1 VKNISGLETV
11 LHVKGTQ
18 SAPVEGHQLV
28 GVSVT
33 HTAPIFLKVRK
44 KTQRVYMYLFALP
57 F

>member
-1 VKNISGLETV
+1 LLQTV